1 MYRTQIINHPP
12 GERAGVVTS
21 LPRHAISTRAILA
34 HQFLFAITNTR
45 LYGYV
50 SKRSSIFIPGSSEHP
65 LLPAGRYIVWLI
77 LLFTFAIY
85 QFYSASIVGS
95 LLMVKPK
102 SIRTLRDLIDSSL
115 DLGIEDIIYNRDFF
129 SVSAAMSLLTML
141 EGVFGLL

>member
-1 MYRTQIINHPP
+1 ML
-12 GERAGVVTS
+12 S
-21 LPRHAISTRAILA
+21 LCCHAIVTRAILA

-102 SIRTLRDLIDSSL
+102 SIRTVRDLIDSSL

-129 SVSAAMSLLTML
+129 NVSKCSDVIVDDAGM
-141 EGVFGLL
+141 GVVG

>member
-1 MYRTQIINHPP
+1 MYWTRIINHPP
-12 GERAGVVTS
+12 WERDGVDTS
-21 LPRHAISTRAILA
+21 LLCHAMATRAILA
-34 HQFLFAITNTR
+34 HQFLLAITNTR

-50 SKRSSIFIPGSSEHP
+50 SKRSSIFIPGSSESP
-65 LLPAGRYIVWLI
+65 LLPAGRYIVWII

-102 SIRTLRDLIDSSL
+102 SIRTVRDLIDSSL

-129 SVSAAMSLLTML
+129 NVSAAMSLLTML
-141 EGVFGLL
+141 AGVFGWL

>member
-1 MYRTQIINHPP
+1 MYRTRIINHPH
-12 GERAGVVTS
+12 GEWAGVVTS
-21 LPRHAISTRAILA
+21 LPCHSHPCHILFA

-102 SIRTLRDLIDSSL
+102 SIRTVRDLIDSSL

-129 SVSAAMSLLTML
+129 NVSAAMSLLTML
-141 EGVFGLL
+141 TGVFG